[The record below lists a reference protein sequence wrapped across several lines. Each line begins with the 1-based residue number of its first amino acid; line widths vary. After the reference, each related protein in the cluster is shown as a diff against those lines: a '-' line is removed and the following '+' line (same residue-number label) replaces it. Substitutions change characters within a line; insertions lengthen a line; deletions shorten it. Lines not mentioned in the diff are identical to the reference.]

1 MTTFAKRRS
10 FLGRILGHWLYS
22 LVKEVEEIE
31 QEAKH
36 WDAMMPCKKCK
47 QEISTYSQYCSS
59 CGTWQE
65 EVEEKSSF
73 FATEPMRFIEI
84 GGERYYFEKDQ
95 SGKLLIEGK
104 RPTQAYREH
113 VRQMQEDAQWLNR

>member
-1 MTTFAKRRS
+1 MTTYTKRRS

-22 LVKEVEEIE
+22 LVKEVEKIE

-47 QEISTYSQYCSS
+47 QEIPTYSQYCNA

-65 EVEEKSSF
+65 EVDTKSP
-73 FATEPMRFIEI
+73 FATLPMHYVEI
-84 GGERYYFEKDQ
+84 AGERIFFETDKH
-95 SGKLLIEGK
+95 GRLLIEGK
-104 RPTQAYREH
+104 RPLAAYREH
-113 VRQMQEDAQWLNR
+113 VRQMLKDAQWLNR